1 MAAKKPSST
10 KKPSKNEVMIDEVEG
25 ISLKDAVQIKRPKIL
40 SKRKVKK

>member
-1 MAAKKPSST
+1 MAAKKPT
-10 KKPSKNEVMIDEVEG
+10 KPKSNNEVKIDEVEG